1 MEKQLQQKKLRIQ
14 QTLQVKMKMKKQW
27 QQRQTKKLQVKIRD
41 IRIVSLMPMHLNNQN
56 QKKQKKLKFIAQT
69 VPSLIVMKVRFVMI
83 TVLIIALM
91 MDLTRRKQHR
101 TQKQWQKKGMSLRI
115 QVIIGTNPTK
125 DKIQQMNR

>member
-56 QKKQKKLKFIAQT
+56 QKNQKKLKFIAQT